1 MVTCRRVNMLQIRAR
16 ACAGV
21 PSLPKKPLDEIAT
34 FL

>member
-1 MVTCRRVNMLQIRAR
+1 MSQIRAR
-16 ACAGV
+16 ARAGV